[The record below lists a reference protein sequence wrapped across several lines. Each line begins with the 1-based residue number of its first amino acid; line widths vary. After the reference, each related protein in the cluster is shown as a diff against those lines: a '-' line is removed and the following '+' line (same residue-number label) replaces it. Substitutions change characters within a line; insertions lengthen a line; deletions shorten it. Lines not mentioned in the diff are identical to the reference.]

1 MAVKA
6 GAVGWAMG
14 VVGAVTLRLAAATA
28 GMAMA
33 AGRTLAMVSARMGI
47 MGVIK
52 GLVKVAVKVKLR
64 VLRQKLRMERMNQR
78 QTLTSILAS
87 DSNRRRVVTP

>member
-6 GAVGWAMG
+6 GAAVWAMG
-14 VVGAVTLRLAAATA
+14 AVGAVALRLVAATA

-47 MGVIK
+47 IRVIK
-52 GLVKVAVKVKLR
+52 GLVKVSVKMK
-64 VLRQKLRMERMNQR
+64 LRQKLRMTRMNQR

-87 DSNRRRVVTP
+87 DSHRRRVVTA